1 MQRTLLPLALLAA
14 SLAPIV
20 ALAQPWPSR
29 PVKVIVPY
37 PPGGNT
43 DIIARAYTQPLAE
56 RLGRPVI
63 VENRGGAAGM
73 LGMGIAAKSPND
85 GYTIAIGD
93 LGSMVI
99 ATFVN
104 PALPY
109 APQKDFAPVSLLAT
123 VSVVVTV
130 VPASPLGSIG
140 DLLASARANP
150 GKLTYGTAGIGTIN
164 HLAFE
169 QLRRMTGVDML
180 HVPFKGGAQALT
192 ALLGGEIDVLV
203 DGTAFAQVR
212 NGRLK
217 AIAVTGPRAAALPD
231 VPSIGET
238 VPGFASTNWWGFVA
252 PAGSPAAAID
262 RLNEELRQIAAQPE
276 LRERLTGL
284 GINPH
289 ASSPREFAELVRTE
303 TEKVGQIVREAG
315 IKFE

>member
-1 MQRTLLPLALLAA
+1 MHRTLARLALLAVC
-14 SLAPIV
+14 LAP
-20 ALAQPWPSR
+20 LAAAAQAWPSR

-63 VENRGGAAGM
+63 VENRGGAAGT

-99 ATFVN
+99 VTFVN

-109 APQKDFAPVSLLAT
+109 RPQQDFAPISLLAT

-130 VPASPLGSIG
+130 VPASPLGSMP
-140 DLLASARANP
+140 DLLARARANP
-150 GKLTYGTAGIGTIN
+150 GKVTYGTAGIGTIN

-169 QLRRMTGVDML
+169 QLRAMTGVDML

-238 VPGFASTNWWGFVA
+238 VPGFGFTNWWGFVA
-252 PAGSPAAAID
+252 PAGAPAEAVD
-262 RLNEELRQIAAQPE
+262 RLNDELRRIAASPE

-284 GINPH
+284 GINAG
-289 ASSPREFAELVRTE
+289 ASSPRELADLVRTE
-303 TEKVGQIVREAG
+303 TEKVGRIVREAG
-315 IKFE
+315 IKLE